1 MHPIKILIS
10 HFVQNTPNK
19 KKKTSGVDTKPQNPV
34 ASIKCYDL
42 MAYKVFMEEVC
53 HIKFGGGS
61 FDWKVKVLAPI
72 LRLKSDR

>member
-1 MHPIKILIS
+1 M
-10 HFVQNTPNK
+10 
-19 KKKTSGVDTKPQNPV
+19 DTKPQNPV

-72 LRLKSDR
+72 LRLKSDRWVAIPPSQAFFFPIASDQIFR